1 MKVIINYKIDNNK
14 IKLSIQYIAKNKS
27 VYVKKDKK
35 NFLKIFE
42 EKESK
47 KDEINKNIKDNINI
61 NNDTDKYFVKRL
73 KTGLIWF

>member
-1 MKVIINYKIDNNK
+1 MSKKTKII
-14 IKLSIQYIAKNKS
+14 
-27 VYVKKDKK
+27 
-35 NFLKIFE
+35 FLKIFE

-73 KTGLIWF
+73 KTGLI